1 MVSSEAAASVSALA
15 ASSDL
20 VASALVES
28 SLLPVSVP
36 ASLLSVFAGVSV
48 WAVDCWVSAAD
59 WSSAMAVALTPATPP
74 SIATAATT
82 ATSRLP
88 LLPAAPPTAANHSAI
103 LFIALPVSY
112 DRVRQSLASHLQGVT
127 LLSKKHECVHPDRG
141 KFLPDIE
148 KNLGIS
154 EKWHPRHPPYDNGL
168 FRPCGACCS
177 HNSGIGGRFA
187 AATWG
192 AELPSAVSM
201 PPFCVCNVTRSH
213 VVAHMRRR
221 TTCNFCERK
230 HTTHQGR
237 VPLRAVA
244 LRAMLWVAPWPQTYI
259 YIRSIR
265 YESALRRG

>member
-148 KNLGIS
+148 KNLGIF

-177 HNSGIGGRFA
+177 HNSGIGADLLPLR
-187 AATWG
+187 G
-192 AELPSAVSM
+192 ARSYRRPSACHRSVCAM
-201 PPFCVCNVTRSH
+201 PHGHTSLRICEDMLHAISVNANIRLTKAVFCC
-213 VVAHMRRR
+213 
-221 TTCNFCERK
+221 
-230 HTTHQGR
+230 GR
-237 VPLRAVA
+237 
-244 LRAMLWVAPWPQTYI
+244 W
-259 YIRSIR
+259 R
-265 YESALRRG
+265 YGQCCG